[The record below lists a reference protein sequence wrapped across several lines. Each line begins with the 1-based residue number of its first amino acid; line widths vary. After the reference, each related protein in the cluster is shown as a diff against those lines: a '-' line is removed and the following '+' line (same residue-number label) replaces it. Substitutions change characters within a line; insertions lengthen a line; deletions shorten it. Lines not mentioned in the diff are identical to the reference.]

1 MLPTLVQ
8 TQEQNGLALQSRAR
22 CKPFEAPVA
31 LRLWHLASLDAPT
44 VAVVWV
50 LGFSWAAGVHV
61 PLWVPVLL
69 ALVAWTVYV
78 GDRLLDA
85 RAGLRSGQTGRL
97 RERHYFHWRHR
108 QVLIPLA
115 VGSGCAAAAI
125 VLLLM
130 PVELRI
136 RNSVL
141 CAVALAYFSG
151 VHADSRLANR
161 APGFLALLFSKES
174 LVGVLFTAACCL
186 PTLSRTA
193 NLSAAGSRP
202 IWALAAFFATLA
214 WLNCHAIERWESGEA
229 SHIRTI
235 AAGLC
240 LAGLLLAVIF
250 GATQLRPAALFAA
263 GAASALLLA
272 LLDRF
277 KDSMASL
284 ALRAAADLALLT
296 PLALILR

>member
-1 MLPTLVQ
+1 MLPTLAQ
-8 TQEQNGLALQSRAR
+8 TQEQNGLTLRGRAR
-22 CKPFEAPVA
+22 YKKFGAPVA

-85 RAGLRSGQTGRL
+85 RAGLRAGQTGRL

-108 QVLIPLA
+108 QVLLPLA
-115 VGSGCAAAAI
+115 IGAGCAAATI
-125 VLLLM
+125 VLVLM
-130 PVELRI
+130 PVELRM

-151 VHADSRLANR
+151 VHVNSRLADR
-161 APGFLALLFSKES
+161 APGFLASLFSKEC

-193 NLSAAGSRP
+193 NLSAAATRP
-202 IWALAAFFATLA
+202 IWALAAFFAILA

-229 SHIRTI
+229 SHIRAI

-240 LAGLLLAVIF
+240 FAGLLLAAIF

-277 KDSMASL
+277 RGSMTSL
-284 ALRAAADLALLT
+284 ALRAAADLVLLT
-296 PLALILR
+296 PLVLILR